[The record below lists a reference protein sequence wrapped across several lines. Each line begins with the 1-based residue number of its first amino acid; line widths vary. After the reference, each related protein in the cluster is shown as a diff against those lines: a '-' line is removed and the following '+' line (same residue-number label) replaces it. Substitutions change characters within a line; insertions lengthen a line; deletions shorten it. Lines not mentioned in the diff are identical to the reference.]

1 VSAVANLGVHVRL
14 ISRMYLIFVWIAY
27 VHFDFRGLPNENCSG
42 AYQETRLAFLIFA
55 FGSVDPLPKSEDAIV
70 GISTIAR

>member
-1 VSAVANLGVHVRL
+1 
-14 ISRMYLIFVWIAY
+14 
-27 VHFDFRGLPNENCSG
+27 LPNENCSG

-70 GISTIAR
+70 GISTIAS